1 MKEGKGGRIK
11 EGGDSDIRSGCGEVG
26 RGEKFAR
33 EERTIQARVLVL
45 NHTLAQGLHL
55 WEKGFGKT

>member
-1 MKEGKGGRIK
+1 MIK

-26 RGEKFAR
+26 RGEQFAR
-33 EERTIQARVLVL
+33 EERAIQARILVL

>member
-26 RGEKFAR
+26 RGEKFVR
-33 EERTIQARVLVL
+33 EERVI
-45 NHTLAQGLHL
+45 
-55 WEKGFGKT
+55 